1 MDNEKNP
8 SPDESLY
15 ERPGALAPLFAL
27 RWSAEPRGH
36 GKTTPENGH
45 MGSDTP
51 HRNIV
56 FFSKNDGFTWFTKKL
71 LFCFILNDFF
81 ILAAMVIQ

>member
-1 MDNEKNP
+1 MDNEKKQ

-56 FFSKNDGFTWFTKKL
+56 FLAKMMGLHGLPRNFGFV
-71 LFCFILNDFF
+71 LF
-81 ILAAMVIQ
+81 